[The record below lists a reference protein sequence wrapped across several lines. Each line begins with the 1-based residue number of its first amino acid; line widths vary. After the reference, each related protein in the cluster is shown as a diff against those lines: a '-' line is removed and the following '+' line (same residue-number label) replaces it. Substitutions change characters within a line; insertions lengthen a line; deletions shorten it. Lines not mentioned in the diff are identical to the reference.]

1 MKRFFVLLL
10 ALLLLGGL
18 IWLLST
24 SKPVVYQQV
33 TLSETNGI
41 LNTTPYPYL
50 DTVVD
55 VGLTELGVVGLNVL
69 VQPMSDRI
77 RTRFE
82 DEEGAA
88 LEAYIA
94 EWLDG
99 YVICVNGDL
108 GRKRAIDVM
117 AHELWHLSQYQSKR
131 LVLLGGSEVLWLGT
145 RYDVLTLPYAE
156 RPWEREA
163 FREQGPLA
171 RAIRQQLLP

>member
-1 MKRFFVLLL
+1 MKKILILLL
-10 ALLLLGGL
+10 VLLLLGGL

-24 SKPVVYQQV
+24 SKPVVYQPV
-33 TLSETNGI
+33 ILSETNGI
-41 LNTTPYPYL
+41 LNTTPYAYL

-55 VGLTELGVVGLNVL
+55 VGLTELGVAGLNVL

-82 DEEGAA
+82 EAEGAA

-108 GRKRAIDVM
+108 GRNRAIDIM
-117 AHELWHLSQYQSKR
+117 AHELWHLSQYNSKR
-131 LVLLGGSEVLWLGT
+131 LVLLGGSQVLWLGT

-171 RAIRQQLLP
+171 RAIRQRLLP

>member
-1 MKRFFVLLL
+1 MKKFLVLLL
-10 ALLLLGGL
+10 VLLLLGGL

-24 SKPVVYQQV
+24 SKPVVYQPV
-33 TLSETNGI
+33 TLSETNDI
-41 LNTTPYPYL
+41 LNTTPYTYL

-55 VGLTELGVVGLNVL
+55 VGLAQLGVVGLNVL
-69 VQPMSDRI
+69 VQPMNDRI

-82 DEEGAA
+82 EAEGAA

-108 GRKRAIDVM
+108 GRNRAIDIM
-117 AHELWHLSQYQSKR
+117 AHELWHLSQYNSKR
-131 LVLLGGSEVLWLGT
+131 LVLLGGSQVLWLGT

-171 RAIRQQLLP
+171 RAIRQRLLP

>member
-1 MKRFFVLLL
+1 MKKFLILLL
-10 ALLLLGGL
+10 ALLLVGGL

-24 SKPVVYQQV
+24 SKPVVYQPV

-108 GRKRAIDVM
+108 GRNRAIDIM

-171 RAIRQQLLP
+171 RAIRQRLLP

>member
-1 MKRFFVLLL
+1 MKKFLILLLVLLL
-10 ALLLLGGL
+10 VGGL

-24 SKPVVYQQV
+24 SKPVVYQPV

-41 LNTTPYPYL
+41 LNTTPYTYL

-55 VGLTELGVVGLNVL
+55 VGLTELGVAGLNVL

-82 DEEGAA
+82 EAEGAA

-108 GRKRAIDVM
+108 GRNRAIDVM
-117 AHELWHLSQYQSKR
+117 AHELWHLSQYHSKS

-171 RAIRQQLLP
+171 RAIRQRLLP

>member
-1 MKRFFVLLL
+1 MKRFLALLL
-10 ALLLLGGL
+10 VLLLLGGL
-18 IWLLST
+18 IWLMRT
-24 SKPVVYQQV
+24 SQPVSYQPVV
-33 TLSETNGI
+33 LSATNDI

-55 VGLTELGVVGLNVL
+55 VGLTELGVSGLGVL

-77 RTRFE
+77 RNHFE
-82 DEEGAA
+82 ESEGAA

-108 GRKRAIDVM
+108 GRSRAIEVM
-117 AHELWHLSQYQSKR
+117 AHELWHLSQYQSRR
-131 LVLLGGSEVLWLGT
+131 LVLLGGSEVIWLGT
-145 RYDVLTLPYAE
+145 RYDVLTLSYTE

-163 FREQGPLA
+163 FQEQGPLA
-171 RAIRQQLLP
+171 RAIRQRLLP

>member
-1 MKRFFVLLL
+1 MKKFLILLL
-10 ALLLLGGL
+10 VLLLLGGL

-55 VGLTELGVVGLNVL
+55 VGLTELGVAGLNVL

-82 DEEGAA
+82 REEGAA

-108 GRKRAIDVM
+108 GRNRAIDIM

>member
-1 MKRFFVLLL
+1 MKKFLILLL
-10 ALLLLGGL
+10 VLLLLGGL

-24 SKPVVYQQV
+24 SKPVVYQPV

-55 VGLTELGVVGLNVL
+55 VGLTELGVAGLNVL

-77 RTRFE
+77 RTQFE
-82 DEEGAA
+82 REEGAA

-108 GRKRAIDVM
+108 GHNRAIDIM

>member
-1 MKRFFVLLL
+1 MKKILILLL
-10 ALLLLGGL
+10 VLLLLGGL

-24 SKPVVYQQV
+24 RKPVVYQPV

-41 LNTTPYPYL
+41 LNTTPYAYL

-55 VGLTELGVVGLNVL
+55 VGLAQLGVVGLNVL
-69 VQPMSDRI
+69 VQPMNDRI

-82 DEEGAA
+82 EAEGAA

-108 GRKRAIDVM
+108 GRNRAIDVM

>member
-1 MKRFFVLLL
+1 MKKFLILLL
-10 ALLLLGGL
+10 VLLLLGGL

-24 SKPVVYQQV
+24 SKPVVYQPV
-33 TLSETNGI
+33 TLSETNDI
-41 LNTTPYPYL
+41 LNTTPYTYL

-55 VGLTELGVVGLNVL
+55 VGLAQLGVVGLNVL
-69 VQPMSDRI
+69 VQPMNDRI

-82 DEEGAA
+82 EAEGAA

-108 GRKRAIDVM
+108 GRNRAIDIM
-117 AHELWHLSQYQSKR
+117 AHELWHLSQYNSKR
-131 LVLLGGSEVLWLGT
+131 LVLLGGSQVLWLGT

-171 RAIRQQLLP
+171 RAIRQRLLP

>member
-1 MKRFFVLLL
+1 MKKFLILLL
-10 ALLLLGGL
+10 VLLLLGGL

-24 SKPVVYQQV
+24 SKPVVYQPV
-33 TLSETNGI
+33 TLSETNDI
-41 LNTTPYPYL
+41 LNTTPYTYL

-55 VGLTELGVVGLNVL
+55 VGLAQLGVVGLNVL

-82 DEEGAA
+82 EAEGAA

-108 GRKRAIDVM
+108 GRNRAIDIM
-117 AHELWHLSQYQSKR
+117 AHELWHLSQYNSKR
-131 LVLLGGSEVLWLGT
+131 LVLLGGSQVLWLGT

-171 RAIRQQLLP
+171 RAIRQRLLP

>member
-1 MKRFFVLLL
+1 MKRFLILLLVLLL
-10 ALLLLGGL
+10 VGGL

-24 SKPVVYQQV
+24 SKPVVYQPV

-41 LNTTPYPYL
+41 LNTTPYTYL

-55 VGLTELGVVGLNVL
+55 VGLAELGVVGLNVL

-82 DEEGAA
+82 EAEGAA

-171 RAIRQQLLP
+171 RAIRQRLLP